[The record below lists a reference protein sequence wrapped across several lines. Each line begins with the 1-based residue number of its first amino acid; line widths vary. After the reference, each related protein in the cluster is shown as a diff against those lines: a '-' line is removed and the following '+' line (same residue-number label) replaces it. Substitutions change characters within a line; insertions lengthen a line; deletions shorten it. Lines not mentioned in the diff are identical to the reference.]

1 MLYLFRRNSYCFGMP
16 PTSSKCIFYV
26 EFLAKMF
33 ATFWSSFLNSHVH
46 PPPKKS
52 YMTSTV
58 SAVCVIDWRHG
69 GCLTVFR
76 MLTCSHS
83 HALLMRVCGSGVAL
97 ASFGGSHVMHFVVD
111 RWGFCQRSLAR
122 LCTLAT
128 FHDCTIALEHGWAN
142 VGAQGVGWG
151 VGGGGANFIFHMDRW
166 AKSFVD
172 EIKIIIWKR
181 HACQICYI
189 EFIEPFHAPWDDNM
203 IRCPLS

>member
-151 VGGGGANFIFHMDRW
+151 VGGGGKFDFSYGQMGQVIRGRDKNNHL
-166 AKSFVD
+166 KKTCLS
-172 EIKIIIWKR
+172 
-181 HACQICYI
+181 
-189 EFIEPFHAPWDDNM
+189 NM
-203 IRCPLS
+203 LYRVYWTVSCPLGR